1 MDDPNPNLETP
12 EVDEEF
18 ENEPRSYALDYVV
31 LDRSASDDPV
41 WVLCRFTAVRA
52 AQLDHV
58 GNPTS
63 ADQLNMLQWVTQE
76 LMKVL
81 NPRPVPGGGFTYR
94 LDDGEG

>member
-1 MDDPNPNLETP
+1 MDDLSSHVEGD
-12 EVDEEF
+12 EVDDG
-18 ENEPRSYALDYVV
+18 PRSYSLDYVL

-52 AQLDHV
+52 ADLDSI
-58 GNPTS
+58 GLEW
-63 ADQLNMLQWVTQE
+63 ATQE

-94 LDDGEG
+94 LGDGEE

>member
-1 MDDPNPNLETP
+1 MDDLSSHVEGD
-12 EVDEEF
+12 EVDDG
-18 ENEPRSYALDYVV
+18 PRSYSLDYVL

-52 AQLDHV
+52 ADLDSI
-58 GNPTS
+58 GNPTTL
-63 ADQLNMLQWVTQE
+63 DQLNMLEWATQE

-94 LDDGEG
+94 LGDGEE